1 MGGNRLVNVGQYNA
15 ATAQRHD
22 NMVCVGANK
31 GHPPWATWSAAWVP
45 GATRE
50 QELRKHIGLRAYEA
64 VMDEDCSGE
73 AMAVGMID
81 QLLNPVHLPMYASFS
96 LGLHA

>member
-1 MGGNRLVNVGQYNA
+1 MGGTRLVNVDQYNA
-15 ATAQRHD
+15 ATAQRHE
-22 NMVCVGANK
+22 NVVCVGANK
-31 GHPPWATWSAAWVP
+31 GHPPWATGSAARVP

-64 VMDEDCSGE
+64 VMDEDCGGE
-73 AMAVGMID
+73 AMAVGMIE
-81 QLLNPVHLPMYASFS
+81 QLLNPVRLPMYASFS

>member
-1 MGGNRLVNVGQYNA
+1 LVNVDQYNA

-22 NMVCVGANK
+22 NVVCVGANK
-31 GHPPWATWSAAWVP
+31 GNPPWAIGLAAQVP

-64 VMDEDCSGE
+64 AMDEDCGGE
-73 AMAVGMID
+73 AMTVGMIE
-81 QLLNPVHLPMYASFS
+81 QLLNPIHLPMYAFFS